1 MRREEREQILK
12 QGVVSAET
20 PRDRRDREALAED
33 IRSSGLKGRRLRLR
47 LRNFRPRPTGISRRS
62 AARCRTW
69 SGSARSP
76 SRRQSTSAGSG
87 GAGGAARRGPRRR
100 RIRGCVDGRRSRR
113 WSFDEV
119 NDLIDA
125 HNRFYPA
132 ESRLPMDPRTR
143 NYALVGGEDYRR
155 RPLDAAWA
163 LEQFPA
169 AAAADALIRSRWA
182 ATARARDR
190 RERDRAEERA
200 EEVRA
205 RHRRAGRRARRRASA
220 RPARRPP
227 RRCS

>member
-33 IRSSGLKGRRLRLR
+33 VRSSGLRGRRLRLR
-47 LRNFRPRPTGISRRS
+47 LRNFRPSADGYLSALGGPLPYMVRLRTIAEQTAEHERRLQ
-62 AARCRTW
+62 AARAELLAT
-69 SGSARSP
+69 RSDD
-76 SRRQSTSAGSG
+76 
-87 GAGGAARRGPRRR
+87 AAFAAAWTAAVEG
-100 RIRGCVDGRRSRR
+100 

-119 NDLIDA
+119 NALIDS
-125 HNRFYPA
+125 HNRYYPA

-169 AAAADALIRSRWA
+169 Q
-182 ATARARDR
+182 
-190 RERDRAEERA
+190 
-200 EEVRA
+200 
-205 RHRRAGRRARRRASA
+205 
-220 RPARRPP
+220 RP
-227 RRCS
+227 S